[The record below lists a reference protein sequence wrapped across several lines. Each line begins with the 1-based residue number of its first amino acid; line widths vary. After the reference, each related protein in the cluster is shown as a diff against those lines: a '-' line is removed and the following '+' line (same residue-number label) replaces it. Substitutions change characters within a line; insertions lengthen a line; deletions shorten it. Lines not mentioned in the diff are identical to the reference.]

1 MKGRNSML
9 NCKNCGAPIDIHD
22 DKCPYCNS
30 QYWFATVKRIDTDMD
45 IKVDDSIM
53 QKYEDLLS
61 RGVMSINEVYKLI
74 RLTQ

>member
-1 MKGRNSML
+1 ML
-9 NCKNCGAPIDIHD
+9 NCKNCGAPINIYD
-22 DKCPYCNS
+22 DKCSYCNTP
-30 QYWFATVKRIDTDMD
+30 YWFATVKRIDTDMD

>member
-1 MKGRNSML
+1 M
-9 NCKNCGAPIDIHD
+9 
-22 DKCPYCNS
+22 
-30 QYWFATVKRIDTDMD
+30 VKRVDTDMN

>member
-1 MKGRNSML
+1 ML

-22 DKCPYCNS
+22 DKCPYCDTL
-30 QYWFATVKRIDTDMD
+30 YWFGIVKRVDTDMD

-61 RGVMSINEVYKLI
+61 RGVMSINEIYKLI

>member
-1 MKGRNSML
+1 ML
-9 NCKNCGAPIDIHD
+9 NCKNCGASIDIHD

-30 QYWFATVKRIDTDMD
+30 PYWFATIKRIDTDMD
-45 IKVDDSIM
+45 IKVDNSIM

-61 RGVMSINEVYKLI
+61 SGAINIIEVYKLI